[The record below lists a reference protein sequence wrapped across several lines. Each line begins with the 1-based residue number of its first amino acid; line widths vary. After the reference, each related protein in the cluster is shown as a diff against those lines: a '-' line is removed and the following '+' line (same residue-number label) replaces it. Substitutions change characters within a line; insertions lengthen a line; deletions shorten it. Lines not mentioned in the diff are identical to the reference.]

1 MPNKE
6 DLLRNAHK
14 KHTTEEFISK
24 TETPFV

>member
-6 DLLRNAHK
+6 DSLRNAHK

-24 TETPFV
+24 IKTPFV